1 MVGGGGERKN
11 PNRTIRAVTRFD
23 VYIHFILNSPSADGV
38 VGELECAYVADPTGT
53 QLFEKVADLCFTVSS
68 DGLLR

>member
-1 MVGGGGERKN
+1 MGGGGERKN

-38 VGELECAYVADPTGT
+38 VGEFAQKGDPVC
-53 QLFEKVADLCFTVSS
+53 QLAKKRGKEANW
-68 DGLLR
+68 